1 MGDDVGKGLMSGPGR
16 SYYRAMTKYVAKAR
30 RVIDIEIQGLRT
42 VGRRLDG
49 QFGEAVDL
57 MLEAIQHGRKIIVT
71 GVGKSGHVGR
81 KIAATLTSTGSP
93 SVELDAVNA
102 AHGDLGVVSD
112 GDVLIVLS
120 YSGEVYE
127 LVRVLPALRR
137 QRIKMIALTG
147 NPKSTVALQAD
158 VHLDV
163 SVPREACPHNLA
175 PTASTTAM
183 LAVGDALAMV
193 LLEARGFR
201 KQDFAKLHPGGA
213 LGKQLLLT
221 VRNVMRPLDQVPI
234 LPEEATVREAVQLWR
249 AKRAGAVIVVN
260 KRGQV
265 SGIFTHGDFVR
276 RYETGAKLDDLKLKQ
291 VMTSGPITVQV
302 DKLAV
307 EVLNVFEKHR
317 IDDLVVVDS
326 RKKPVGLVDAQD
338 ITKQKIL

>member
-1 MGDDVGKGLMSGPGR
+1 
-16 SYYRAMTKYVAKAR
+16 MTKYVAKAR

>member
-1 MGDDVGKGLMSGPGR
+1 
-16 SYYRAMTKYVAKAR
+16 
-30 RVIDIEIQGLRT
+30 
-42 VGRRLDG
+42 
-49 QFGEAVDL
+49 VDL
-57 MLEAIQHGRKIIVT
+57 MLEAIRHGRKIIVT
-71 GVGKSGHVGR
+71 GVGKSGHIGR

-147 NPKSTVALQAD
+147 NPKSTVARQAD

-163 SVPREACPHNLA
+163 SVRREACPHNLA

-260 KRGQV
+260 RRGQV

-276 RYETGAKLDDLKLKQ
+276 RYETGVELDDLKLRQ

>member
-1 MGDDVGKGLMSGPGR
+1 
-16 SYYRAMTKYVAKAR
+16 
-30 RVIDIEIQGLRT
+30 
-42 VGRRLDG
+42 
-49 QFGEAVDL
+49 
-57 MLEAIQHGRKIIVT
+57 
-71 GVGKSGHVGR
+71 
-81 KIAATLTSTGSP
+81 
-93 SVELDAVNA
+93 LDAVNA